1 MPIEIAEIENTIAE
15 IENTKCKEFIY
26 IGEDNLTIIV
36 NALKNKKVASIVRRL
51 FDYRLSIA
59 KNNPY
64 IQDSCPSI
72 YFIITE
78 LCNIKTII
86 NNVKNIPNADNEQT
100 LFEKYNA
107 ISEYIKNNLST
118 IEYELSMQFY
128 LFASVKVDNFN
139 GTIKEIEGIKS
150 EIHIDRDEVNRLYAK
165 TGVHLFSKK
174 YSDIA
179 ADESFAKAAWLIVSC
194 VFFIG
199 IVWAVV
205 WFTCN
210 IVNLEKKTY
219 FDLLYLYAERIPIIA
234 LLLAFFVWVSKRYA
248 IAREKELIYRHLA
261 TTLHVFKAF
270 YKTAEPEHKSLVLME
285 AAKTLFPAPI
295 DNNTSK
301 LPNGGSLLDVVKI
314 LSKTVAKD
322 GGH

>member
-1 MPIEIAEIENTIAE
+1 MSNENDDSEVT
-15 IENTKCKEFIY
+15 NFDDFSKFSDLDIY
-26 IGEDNLTIIV
+26 NILNHVKHNKISLQIIQ
-36 NALKNKKVASIVRRL
+36 RL
-51 FDYRLSIA
+51 FELRVSLAQSNPNDDIYPHVSHIIRL
-59 KNNPY
+59 
-64 IQDSCPSI
+64 
-72 YFIITE
+72 
-78 LCNIKTII
+78 LCDIKTNLNNNGYKNERILESTYISILSAELDKII
-86 NNVKNIPNADNEQT
+86 
-100 LFEKYNA
+100 
-107 ISEYIKNNLST
+107 EYTTENLSS
-118 IEYELSMQFY
+118 IEYEISIIYYIFC
-128 LFASVKVDNFN
+128 SKK
-139 GTIKEIEGIKS
+139 TIKIEDSIEEINEVKS
-150 EIHIDRDEVNRLYAK
+150 EIQNCRDEVNKIYAK

-194 VFFIG
+194 AFFIG

-210 IVNLEKKTY
+210 IANLEKKTY

-248 IAREKELIYRHLA
+248 IAREKELVYRHLA

-295 DNNTSK
+295 DNNTGK
-301 LPNGGSLLDVVKI
+301 LPNGGNLLDVVKI
-314 LSKTVAKD
+314 LSKAAAKD

>member
-1 MPIEIAEIENTIAE
+1 MINTELDSLNNVFEKFSKFDDFDESVI
-15 IENTKCKEFIY
+15 
-26 IGEDNLTIIV
+26 L
-36 NALKNKKVASIVRRL
+36 NALREEKVVSIVRIV
-51 FDYRLSIA
+51 FQYRWSLY
-59 KNNPY
+59 N
-64 IQDSCPSI
+64 
-72 YFIITE
+72 
-78 LCNIKTII
+78 
-86 NNVKNIPNADNEQT
+86 NIPYKNTFPNISTIVENLCSIKDIFNDKEHISESEYES
-100 LFEKYNA
+100 LLNEKYKF
-107 ISEYIKNNLST
+107 IREYVRTNSSSFEN
-118 IEYELSMQFY
+118 ELSSILY
-128 LFASVKVDNFN
+128 IYTTNKINKVEEYK
-139 GTIKEIEGIKS
+139 TEIKEIQS
-150 EIHIDRDEVNRLYAK
+150 EMKNYRNEVKEIYAK

-194 VFFIG
+194 AFFIG

-234 LLLAFFVWVSKRYA
+234 LLLVFFVWVSKRYA

-295 DNNTSK
+295 DNNTGK
-301 LPNGGSLLDVVKI
+301 LPNGGNLLDVVKI